1 LKLVWRGPALSVS
14 RGCPA
19 RGFQRPD
26 DSQIDYSY
34 IVLLGAESSPRRE
47 RIAHAAQAQGSGKI
61 IPATGGDDQNRQ
73 GKFDQLTQVT
83 VDGAIATEE

>member
-1 LKLVWRGPALSVS
+1 
-14 RGCPA
+14 
-19 RGFQRPD
+19 
-26 DSQIDYSY
+26 
-34 IVLLGAESSPRRE
+34 LLGAESSPRRE